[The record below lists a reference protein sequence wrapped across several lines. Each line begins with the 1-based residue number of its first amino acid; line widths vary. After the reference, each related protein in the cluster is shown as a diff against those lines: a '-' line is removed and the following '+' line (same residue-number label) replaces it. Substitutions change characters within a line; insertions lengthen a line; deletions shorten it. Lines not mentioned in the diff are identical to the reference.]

1 MIAKAS
7 LKAWV
12 RDACGQALAL
22 TGLTSPSARL
32 RGRLSIITFH
42 RVLTAEQRAL
52 YPLPGL
58 AVTPEELDAHL
69 AFATRH
75 FRCMPLAEALQVW
88 GQRDAQGLPIL
99 AVTFDDGQ
107 LDNYING
114 LPVLDKHGVKA
125 SFYIPSQILEDHS
138 PLWHDALARSII
150 ELSSMLKSAPAEAPG
165 AGEATARELLGQVE
179 GESREGGHAG
189 AINVALALE
198 CTKSWEAARR
208 RDWVRRAQALL
219 LSRQTWPWDG
229 FMTVDQ
235 MKDLLARG
243 HEIGSHAHSHP
254 LLPQCSGKELEVEI
268 EGSKRRLEAALGTSV
283 TTFCYP
289 NGSFDAR
296 ALAMVQRAGYLA
308 AVTTDWGSNARG
320 DNPFLLQRFDMNAQ
334 HAQDRQG
341 RFSEA
346 RLAWRLSGLHPG
358 LARAARGAYSSA
370 AA

>member
-1 MIAKAS
+1 MSAKAS

-12 RDACGQALAL
+12 RDACGQVLAL
-22 TGLTSPSARL
+22 TGLTAPSARL
-32 RGRLSIITFH
+32 RDRLSIITFH
-42 RVLTAEQRAL
+42 RVLTAEQRAR

-75 FRCMPLAEALQVW
+75 FRCMPLIDALMAWRQH
-88 GQRDAQGLPIL
+88 DASGLPIL

-107 LDNYING
+107 LDNYVNG

-138 PLWHDALARSII
+138 PLWHDALANCII
-150 ELSSMLKSAPAEAPG
+150 ELSLMLESAPTLAPD
-165 AGEATARELLGQVE
+165 AVASAARELLGQVRGGPWDE
-179 GESREGGHAG
+179 GHM
-189 AINVALALE
+189 NVAIALE
-198 CTKSWEAARR
+198 CTKSWEAALRA
-208 RDWVRRAQALL
+208 DWVRRAKALL
-219 LSRQTWPWDG
+219 PSAQPQPWDG

-235 MKDLLARG
+235 MKNLLARG

-254 LLPQCSGKELEVEI
+254 LLPQCTSEELEVEI
-268 EGSKRRLEAALGTSV
+268 EGSKRRLEAALGAPV

-289 NGSFDAR
+289 NGSLDER
-296 ALAMVQRAGYLA
+296 SLAMVQRAGYRA
-308 AVTTDWGSNARG
+308 AVTTEWGSNAREES
-320 DNPFLLQRFDMNAQ
+320 PFLLQRFDMNAQ
-334 HAQDRQG
+334 HAVDRQG

-358 LARAARGAYSSA
+358 LAKATRGSYSSA

>member
-1 MIAKAS
+1 MTA
-7 LKAWV
+7 
-12 RDACGQALAL
+12 
-22 TGLTSPSARL
+22 PSARL

-42 RVLTAEQRAL
+42 RVLTAQQRAL

-75 FRCMPLAEALQVW
+75 FRCMPLADALQAW
-88 GQRDAQGLPIL
+88 GQRASQGLPIL

-107 LDNYING
+107 LDNFVNG

-138 PLWHDALARSII
+138 PLWHDALARCII
-150 ELSSMLKSAPAEAPG
+150 ELSSMLDSAPAEAPG
-165 AGEATARELLGQVE
+165 TVEATVRELLGQIR
-179 GESREGGHAG
+179 GESGDEGQGG
-189 AINVALALE
+189 PMNVALALE
-198 CTKSWEAARR
+198 CTKSWKAARR
-208 RDWVRRAQALL
+208 RDWGRRAQAMLP
-219 LSRQTWPWDG
+219 SAQPQPWDG
-229 FMTVDQ
+229 FMSVDQ

-254 LLPQCSGKELEVEI
+254 LLPQCTSEELAVEI
-268 EGSKRRLEAALGTSV
+268 EGSKQRLEAALGAPV

-289 NGSFDAR
+289 NGSLDER
-296 ALAMVQRAGYLA
+296 SLAMVQRAGYRA
-308 AVTTDWGSNARG
+308 AVTTDWGSNARE

-334 HAQDRQG
+334 HALDRLG

-358 LARAARGAYSSA
+358 LAKATRGSYSRAAA
-370 AA
+370 